1 VSWFGCLEADG
12 DVEGFSE
19 PEAEPEALKRPG
31 LRAMHSRTS
40 AEAFFG
46 SLKQE
51 GLGVERK
58 GH

>member
-1 VSWFGCLEADG
+1 LVGCRETDG
-12 DVEGFSE
+12 EVEGFSE
-19 PEAEPEALKRPG
+19 PKAEPEVLKQPG
-31 LRAMHSRTS
+31 LRAMRSRTS